1 MIIPLGTDNRLRK
14 TPIVNYAIIGLN
26 LIVFVL
32 ALANGQ
38 SHSSDNVAF
47 SDYLLHPLAPRLHQ
61 FITYAFLHGSWMH
74 IISNML
80 FLYIFGNNVNDK
92 LGHRGYL
99 LFYLAG
105 AVFAGVGHSVL
116 SSSPVLG
123 ASGAVAAVTGAY
135 MVLFPLTRVMVLY
148 WLFFLGT
155 FEVSAWVFIGLKLIF
170 IDNFLA
176 RGTGVAYD
184 AHVAGYLFG
193 IISTLL
199 LLHFNFLPASQ
210 FDMWAMINRWK
221 RRKEFHSAAKS
232 GFGSDDNARK
242 AEVKVKDVDP
252 EKAAQIDKLR
262 NELFEFAGAGD
273 LNSAS
278 DIYLKLLE
286 IDPEHVLPQQRHLDI
301 SNKLM
306 QQGKYEYAAT
316 AYELFLKRFVR
327 YQFIEQV
334 QLMLGLLYARYLD
347 NPGRARELLEKA
359 REKLADPVQLK
370 LCDDAILSISKF

>member
-1 MIIPLGTDNRLRK
+1 MLLPLGTDNRLRK
-14 TPIVNYAIIGLN
+14 TPIVNYAIIALN

-32 ALANGQ
+32 ALA
-38 SHSSDNVAF
+38 SKHAHSSEDEVFAP
-47 SDYLLHPLAPRLHQ
+47 YLLYPSVPALHQ

-105 AVFAGVGHSVL
+105 AVFAGVGHSYV
-116 SSSPVLG
+116 SDSPVLG

-148 WLFFLGT
+148 WLFFIGT
-155 FEVSAWVFIGLKLIF
+155 FDVSAWIFIGLKLIF

-176 RGTGVAYD
+176 RGPNVAYD
-184 AHVAGYLFG
+184 AHIAGYLFG
-193 IISTLL
+193 IVSTLL

-221 RRKEFHSAAKS
+221 RRQEFRAAARD
-232 GFGSDDNARK
+232 GFGPDNNARK
-242 AEVKVKDVDP
+242 VEVKVKDVDP
-252 EKAAQIDKLR
+252 EKAAQIEKLR
-262 NELFEFAGAGD
+262 NELFDFAGAGD

-278 DIYLKLLE
+278 DVYLKLLE

-306 QQGKYEYAAT
+306 QLGNYENAAI
-316 AYELFLKRFVR
+316 AYELFLNRFTR
-327 YQFIEQV
+327 YQFVEQV
-334 QLMLGLLYARYLD
+334 ELMLGLLYARYLEKPD
-347 NPGRARELLEKA
+347 RAKELLNKA
-359 REKLADPVQLK
+359 KDRLTDPGQIK
-370 LCDDAILSISKF
+370 LCEDALSSLES